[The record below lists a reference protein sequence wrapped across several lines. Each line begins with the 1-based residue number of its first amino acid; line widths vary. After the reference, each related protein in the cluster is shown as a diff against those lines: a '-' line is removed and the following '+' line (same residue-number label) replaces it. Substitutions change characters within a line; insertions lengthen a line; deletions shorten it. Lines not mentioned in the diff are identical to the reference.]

1 MVLAPL
7 VVGDPVHGDR
17 EFLPNPYDRKAL
29 VQNNFAKMRMFCI
42 MSLWQIPQ

>member
-1 MVLAPL
+1 MKGL
-7 VVGDPVHGDR
+7 VRCCALIVVVSVTAIGPGR
-17 EFLPNPYDRKAL
+17 AAL

>member
-1 MVLAPL
+1 VT
-7 VVGDPVHGDR
+7 VQDPSPVSGVASR
-17 EFLPNPYDRKAL
+17 AMAL